1 MTLYQ
6 PMNKYETAP
15 NAPAGQATLVTEP
28 PVSGHLLLI
37 SPDGAPQGKLEE
49 QLRRLGFEV
58 TPVQEAPEALA
69 VVQASVLTLDAI
81 VLDWRSGGDK
91 DRAFAEALAEAAVN
105 AQIPVLTLAADCRA
119 GDLRLAAAA
128 GLEQHLCMPCQLA
141 QLKAALMAMI
151 VRPAPAAERPS
162 AAINLDDAVSLL
174 ENCKFRFRTPED
186 VEKLVPLLA
195 RLFPHPGRA
204 VTGIAE
210 LMLNAIEHG
219 NLEIGH
225 ERKAD
230 WVARGVYHTELA
242 KRLATPPFSER
253 WAEVIINK
261 RDDGVMIVIMD
272 QGCGFCWQNLVR
284 NEPAPAEAAVEP
296 NGHGIAIAREVSFD
310 RLRFNHQGNQVTAF
324 VSNESPAW

>member
-1 MTLYQ
+1 MALYQ
-6 PMNKYETAP
+6 PMDKYTTGP
-15 NAPAGQATLVTEP
+15 GPDAGQASLVTEP
-28 PVSGHLLLI
+28 SASGHLLLI
-37 SPDGAPQGKLEE
+37 SPDGAPHGKLEE

-58 TPVQEAPEALA
+58 TLLREAPEVLA
-69 VVQASVLTLDAI
+69 VVQAPVLALDAI
-81 VLDWRSGGDK
+81 VLDWRSGGEK
-91 DRAFAEALAEAAVN
+91 DQTFAEALAEAAAN
-105 AQIPVLTLAADCRA
+105 AQIPVLTLAADCRT
-119 GDLRLAAAA
+119 DDIRLAAEA
-128 GLEQHLCMPCQLA
+128 GLEQHLCMPCQLS

-151 VRPAPAAERPS
+151 VRPAPVAERPS
-162 AAINLDDAVSLL
+162 AAINLGDAVDLL

-210 LMLNAIEHG
+210 LMMNAIEHG

-225 ERKAD
+225 ELKAY
-230 WVARGVYHTELA
+230 WIARGIYQSELA
-242 KRLATPPFSER
+242 KRLATPPFSAR

-261 RDDGVMIVIMD
+261 REDGVMIVIMD

-284 NEPAPAEAAVEP
+284 GEPAPAEAVVDP
-296 NGHGIAIAREVSFD
+296 SGHGIAIARDVSFD
-310 RLRFNHQGNQVTAF
+310 HLRFNHQGNQVTAF

>member
-1 MTLYQ
+1 MD
-6 PMNKYETAP
+6 KYRSAH
-15 NAPAGQATLVTEP
+15 NSPAGQATLVTEP
-28 PVSGHLLLI
+28 SAPGHLLLI
-37 SPDGAPQGKLEE
+37 SPDRAPPGKLEE

-58 TPVQEAPEALA
+58 TPLQEAPEAVA
-69 VVQASVLTLDAI
+69 VVQASVVAMDAI

-91 DRAFAEALAEAAVN
+91 DPAFVAALVEAAAN

-119 GDLRLAAAA
+119 DDLRLAAEA
-128 GLEQHLCMPCQLA
+128 GLEQHLCMPCQLS

-151 VRPAPAAERPS
+151 VRPLRAAAPQP
-162 AAINLDDAVSLL
+162 AINLDDAISLM

-225 ERKAD
+225 ELKAD
-230 WVARGVYHTELA
+230 WVARGIYRSELA
-242 KRLATPPFSER
+242 RRLATPPFSAL
-253 WAEVIINK
+253 WAEVIVNK

-272 QGCGFCWQNLVR
+272 QGCGFCWQNLVH
-284 NEPAPAEAAVEP
+284 NEPAPAEAAADP
-296 NGHGIAIAREVSFD
+296 DGRGRAIARDIGFD
-310 RLRFNHQGNQVTAF
+310 RLRFSHLGNQVTAF
-324 VSNESPAW
+324 VSRESPAW